1 MLTVVMYVFQ
11 VLARTV
17 GRRRRDRYTLKD
29 VFMILGFR
37 QFVFDMTLK
46 LFMPCFEWKYF
57 IFKMKNLFEN
67 LRCYNWYQSL
77 GLRDSGAPSGVTE
90 LKPRI

>member
-17 GRRRRDRYTLKD
+17 GRRRRDLYTLKD

-46 LFMPCFEWKYF
+46 LFTPCFE
-57 IFKMKNLFEN
+57 
-67 LRCYNWYQSL
+67 
-77 GLRDSGAPSGVTE
+77 
-90 LKPRI
+90 